1 MFQIFI
7 LASIFGLIGGIEIPP
22 MIKNKKWKEF
32 AVYSLF
38 FMMAL
43 FMLILDWYFDVDFIR
58 VSKWFIEVF
67 GI

>member
-1 MFQIFI
+1 MVQIFI
-7 LASIFGLIGGIEIPP
+7 LASIFGFIGGIEIPP

-32 AVYSLF
+32 GVYSLF

-43 FMLILDWYFDVDFIR
+43 FLLILDRYFDVDFTK
-58 VSKWFIEVF
+58 VSRWFIDVF